1 MSQLLKYRISLPM
14 RLVFI
19 VLFAFISA
27 SCSSYRLA
35 RQADAMIAQGQTVEG
50 IRQLQDL
57 ARKDPASYRLRYLSA
72 RDSTIAHLLERA
84 TQLHVR
90 GDADRAS
97 DMYRQVLQID
107 EGNPEA
113 LRALEL
119 LVREKEHSD
128 AISKVKSLMEKGA
141 SEEVLAL
148 LSNVLAENPGHAEAK
163 RIRRSLEVSRQRT
176 GLSDPVLRSSLRK
189 PVSLEFR
196 NASLQAVF
204 EVLSRSSGVSFIF
217 DKDIKADVRTTIF
230 ARDTSVE
237 DALQLILRTNQMA
250 YKVLNEST
258 VLVYPSTGDKE
269 KQYED
274 LVVRTFYLGSAE
286 PKKVQDMIRALVA
299 PRSMYVDDSLKIL
312 VVRDTLPVI
321 DTIERIVDAYDLA
334 APEVT
339 LDVEIIEVS
348 DDSLL
353 NVGLQYPDQI
363 SASVSGA
370 AAKPGQLTIGEL
382 ENINRSNFTLFVPD
396 PFAVLNLKQTSGKTN
411 TLANPKIR
419 VRSREKAKVLIG
431 DKVPVITTTTNQ
443 TSGSTSESV
452 SYLDVGLKLEVEP
465 EVHVND
471 DVSIAI
477 GLEVSSI
484 VKEVKSTTGL
494 LTYQIGTRNA
504 NTVLRLRD
512 GETQMLAGLIK
523 DERRDSATHLPGI
536 GRIPLIGRLFSN
548 ETNNKS
554 KSEIV
559 LLITPHIVRSL
570 ATPDASTIM
579 FPSGTG
585 SRISTQSLRLGSA
598 SQYSSV
604 DAAIVPMVTT
614 GGASKTVE
622 SASANPLTDSGGVD
636 NELKLEIVAPESLA
650 VGREFTVALM
660 ANGAGFGQL
669 SLQLDFDQS
678 GVELVQAVPVAKVSG
693 FDADAGDQSLA
704 ISMTGGAPYAG
715 PLCMVTLRALR
726 PLQKPLAIT
735 LRKRMAQTAEGADIP
750 VLLPGSRLVRVL
762 Q

>member
-1 MSQLLKYRISLPM
+1 M
-14 RLVFI
+14 
-19 VLFAFISA
+19 
-27 SCSSYRLA
+27 
-35 RQADAMIAQGQTVEG
+35 
-50 IRQLQDL
+50 
-57 ARKDPASYRLRYLSA
+57 
-72 RDSTIAHLLERA
+72 
-84 TQLHVR
+84 
-90 GDADRAS
+90 
-97 DMYRQVLQID
+97 
-107 EGNPEA
+107 
-113 LRALEL
+113 
-119 LVREKEHSD
+119 
-128 AISKVKSLMEKGA
+128 
-141 SEEVLAL
+141 
-148 LSNVLAENPGHAEAK
+148 
-163 RIRRSLEVSRQRT
+163 
-176 GLSDPVLRSSLRK
+176 LRSALRK
-189 PVSLEFR
+189 PASLEFR

-204 EVLSRSSGVSFIF
+204 EVLSRSSGISFIF
-217 DKDIKADVRTTIF
+217 DKDVKADARTTIF

-258 VLVYPSTGDKE
+258 VLVYPATGDKE

-286 PKKVQDMIRALVA
+286 PKKVQDMIRTLVA
-299 PRSMYVDDSLKIL
+299 PRSMYVDDVLKVL

-321 DTIERIVDAYDLA
+321 DTIERIVGAYDLA

-348 DDSLL
+348 DDALL
-353 NVGLQYPDQI
+353 NVGLQYPDQM
-363 SASVSGA
+363 SASISGA
-370 AAKPGQLTIGEL
+370 SAKPGQLTIAEL
-382 ENINRSNFTLFVPD
+382 ENIGRGNFTLFVPD

-471 DVSIAI
+471 DVSISI

-523 DERRDSATHLPGI
+523 DERRDSATHLPGL
-536 GRIPLIGRLFSN
+536 GKIPLIGRFFSN

-559 LLITPHIVRSL
+559 LLITPHVVRSL
-570 ATPDASTIM
+570 ATPDASAVV

-604 DAAIVPMVTT
+604 DAELVPMTT
-614 GGASKTVE
+614 TNEAPKAIDPDKANSFHE
-622 SASANPLTDSGGVD
+622 SGKAD
-636 NELKLEIVAPESLA
+636 NELKLDVVVPESLA
-650 VGREFTVALM
+650 VGKDFTVAVM
-660 ANGAGFGQL
+660 ANGAGFAQL
-669 SLQLDFDQS
+669 NFQLDFDQS
-678 GVELVQAVPVAKVSG
+678 GLELVQAAPVAQVGG
-693 FDADAGDQSLA
+693 FDVDAGDQSLA
-704 ISMTGGAPYAG
+704 ISMTGGAPYSG
-715 PLCMVTLRALR
+715 PLCTITLRATRSL
-726 PLQKPLAIT
+726 PKPLTIS
-735 LRKRMAQTAEGADIP
+735 LRKQTAQTAEGDDIA
-750 VLLPGSRLVRVL
+750 VMLPESRHVRIL
-762 Q
+762 P